1 VKFLWLLT
9 FFVSFQIWLLLA
21 TGFCQ
26 FWLLLANFFVKFG
39 YKAFWNLATLLRLQA
54 M

>member
-1 VKFLWLLT
+1 MFVVGFQTWL
-9 FFVSFQIWLLLA
+9 FWA

-39 YKAFWNLATLLRLQA
+39 YIAF
-54 M
+54 